1 MPLIDLAKVK
11 KLDLIG
17 WINSLPQF
25 AKVCCLDWDIAFFF
39 LPKMRQTDSLMEV
52 WSKRRN
58 ESAENHAYRKWDRPT
73 HWWRSGMRNAT
84 PIAEATRSYRS
95 EQTGTNRR
103 ASGQRWPSWNIFL
116 DYSNHLNT
124 GLVRYSNGW
133 FVSGCQMVQYTNDGL
148 KTGLKKPVYGPNCLV
163 FKWSV
168 KSCDFTIWIPDTPSV
183 WYSNESS
190 IRVSGIQM
198 VTVI

>member
-103 ASGQRWPSWNIFL
+103 ASGQRWPSWKIYL
-116 DYSNHLNT
+116 DCSNHLNT
-124 GLVRYSNGW
+124 GRPNTRLNWIPNTWCVRYSNGKVTW
-133 FVSGCQMVQYTNDGL
+133 LDWPFE
-148 KTGLKKPVYGPNCLV
+148 YGTIWAINRLFQSSFQTIICILDHLTTRH
-163 FKWSV
+163 
-168 KSCDFTIWIPDTPSV
+168 KSAIWIP
-183 WYSNESS
+183 N
-190 IRVSGIQM
+190 
-198 VTVI
+198 